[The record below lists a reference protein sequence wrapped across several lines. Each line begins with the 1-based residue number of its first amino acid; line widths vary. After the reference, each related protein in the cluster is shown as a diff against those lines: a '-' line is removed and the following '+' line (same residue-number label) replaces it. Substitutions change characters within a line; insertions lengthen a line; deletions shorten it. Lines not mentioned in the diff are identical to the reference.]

1 MEKYQI
7 IGDEIV
13 EGIPYSIPNNFPK
26 GDPTVIG
33 FEVNQLNFGPP
44 QWELRLFPG
53 GEWHGRRPHFSS
65 RSQNR
70 AQRSGAE
77 LWVIGP
83 MLPLMVV
90 DCSMSI
96 RIVEVIGRRVHV
108 IPSYEE
114 AAFVVV
120 PRATTTTFPFAT
132 APLAA
137 HSKDADA
144 ERVLAVQVT
153 PSIDEFATF
162 VLEDIPIKAVKSK
175 SSMLVLSLAIIAAI

>member
-1 MEKYQI
+1 MSVINCSDKQPSNMEKYQI

-96 RIVEVIGRRVHV
+96 RIVEVIGRRVKLSV
-108 IPSYEE
+108 PTAREMIEYLQQRIE
-114 AAFVVV
+114 AYTRSGNEKGIRWAESCI
-120 PRATTTTFPFAT
+120 RTITGQGH
-132 APLAA
+132 A
-137 HSKDADA
+137 H
-144 ERVLAVQVT
+144 
-153 PSIDEFATF
+153 
-162 VLEDIPIKAVKSK
+162 
-175 SSMLVLSLAIIAAI
+175 